1 LTVSEPHAQSSATH
15 IIRKTRGLTKTSYSE
30 LGTQTGPTNPEH
42 TTSNAQEVAVT
53 IFYQPI
59 FRKDQHI
66 DLARPAIDTAT
77 ALDNITT
84 LRESIKPHP
93 SPRSRCNMSLKLSS
107 FDEVIQTTL
116 PKIPSRHIE
125 P

>member
-1 LTVSEPHAQSSATH
+1 MP
-15 IIRKTRGLTKTSYSE
+15 YSE

-66 DLARPAIDTAT
+66 DLARPAISKILFC
-77 ALDNITT
+77 ALLEN
-84 LRESIKPHP
+84 
-93 SPRSRCNMSLKLSS
+93 S
-107 FDEVIQTTL
+107 FHDF
-116 PKIPSRHIE
+116 
-125 P
+125 